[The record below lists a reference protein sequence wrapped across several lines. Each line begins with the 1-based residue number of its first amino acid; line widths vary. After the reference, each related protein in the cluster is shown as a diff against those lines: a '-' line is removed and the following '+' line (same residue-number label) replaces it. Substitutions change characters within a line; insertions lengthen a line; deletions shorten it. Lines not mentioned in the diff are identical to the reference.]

1 MRLLYIGFLII
12 LHKENITKIK
22 NIKNQNI
29 KNQNIKNKNIKNQN
43 IKNQNIKN
51 QNIKNKNIKNQNIK
65 NQNIKNQNITKI
77 KNIKNQN
84 IKNQNIKNKNN
95 IIFIMDLSNILIN
108 KTELKRERKHNAI
121 KLPESLDQ
129 SMIPKYVGYYKEC
142 YNYEKKLYREFFKIE
157 KHPLQNKNKVYI
169 SSKSNKLTILEKLEQ
184 IKKILKDLNNNGEK
198 IENIEENNE
207 ENNGEKI
214 ENKIKLPKYISLKNH
229 EKDIN
234 KYYII
239 YDKKTNT
246 NRISLKAIFN
256 KLEPFSQN
264 LELFL
269 EKIENKLNN
278 N

>member
-1 MRLLYIGFLII
+1 
-12 LHKENITKIK
+12 
-22 NIKNQNI
+22 
-29 KNQNIKNKNIKNQN
+29 
-43 IKNQNIKN
+43 
-51 QNIKNKNIKNQNIK
+51 
-65 NQNIKNQNITKI
+65 
-77 KNIKNQN
+77 
-84 IKNQNIKNKNN
+84 
-95 IIFIMDLSNILIN
+95 MDLSNILIN

-157 KHPLQNKNKVYI
+157 KHPLQKKNKVYI
-169 SSKSNKLTILEKLEQ
+169 SSKSNKQTIFEKLEQ
-184 IKKILKDLNNNGEK
+184 IKKILENLNSGEK
-198 IENIEENNE
+198 IENNIENSGENSEENSE
-207 ENNGEKI
+207 ENKI

-229 EKDIN
+229 EKDSN

-239 YDKKTNT
+239 YDKKTNI

-256 KLEPFSQN
+256 KSEAFSQN

>member
-1 MRLLYIGFLII
+1 
-12 LHKENITKIK
+12 
-22 NIKNQNI
+22 
-29 KNQNIKNKNIKNQN
+29 
-43 IKNQNIKN
+43 
-51 QNIKNKNIKNQNIK
+51 
-65 NQNIKNQNITKI
+65 
-77 KNIKNQN
+77 
-84 IKNQNIKNKNN
+84 
-95 IIFIMDLSNILIN
+95 MDLSNILIN

-157 KHPLQNKNKVYI
+157 KHPLQKKNKVYI
-169 SSKSNKLTILEKLEQ
+169 SSKSNKQTIFEKLEQ
-184 IKKILKDLNNNGEK
+184 IKKILENLNNKEKIENNIENSEENSGEK
-198 IENIEENNE
+198 IENSQEN
-207 ENNGEKI
+207 KI

-229 EKDIN
+229 EKDSN

-239 YDKKTNT
+239 YDKKTNI

-256 KLEPFSQN
+256 KSEPFSQN